1 MGAKI
6 PVKGDQ
12 FIIGSRRLAT
22 HACHRGSAIRTKVP
36 GEFNHLPAV
45 VADLFQ
51 AGMTVGAGHPIEL
64 HTAVAARADR
74 GVFHR
79 LQESFLLEGALILLL
94 ERAGGA
100 QDEVDEDAREK
111 EQHAMITARMRMK
124 GSRVRERISRYTQKM
139 RLNQSA
145 ATKAAPKPVRNT
157 VNCLIK
163 AGSMVIELSH

>member
-74 GVFHR
+74 GIFHR

-111 EQHAMITARMRMK
+111 EQHGDDHRQDAHEGVAGARTNIAVHPKNEAQPECRHE
-124 GSRVRERISRYTQKM
+124 GSPEAGQEVRSI
-139 RLNQSA
+139 A
-145 ATKAAPKPVRNT
+145 
-157 VNCLIK
+157 
-163 AGSMVIELSH
+163 